1 MAKRK
6 TFNVSDLVDT
16 VNQMLVESKA
26 DAQERRQGA
35 MNVLEQVLH
44 ITGNYRGFR
53 YLLADEIT
61 EGQPGVNYVNG
72 LPHPDPEQRF
82 ANTDRTRVMY
92 F

>member
-16 VNQMLVESKA
+16 VNQMLRDSKA
-26 DAQERRQGA
+26 DATERRQGA

-44 ITGNYRGFR
+44 NTGNYQGFR
-53 YLLADEIT
+53 YLLADEIA
-61 EGQPGVNYVNG
+61 EGQPGVNYVDG
-72 LPHPDPEQRF
+72 KPHPDPEQRF
-82 ANTDRTRVMY
+82 VNTDRTRVMY

>member
-44 ITGNYRGFR
+44 STGNYKGFR
-53 YLLADEIT
+53 YLLADEIA
-61 EGQPGVNYVNG
+61 EGQPGVNYLNG
-72 LPHPDPEQRF
+72 VPHPDPELRF
-82 ANTDRTRVMY
+82 ANTDRTRVVY